1 MNYYWYM
8 YLIDLE
14 VVFVDNVNVISFIL
28 YNDLYKRRRLIVF
41 NGVDWYIVIGFG
53 IRVLDIFD

>member
-1 MNYYWYM
+1 M
-8 YLIDLE
+8 YLIDLK

-41 NGVDWYIVIGFG
+41 NGVDRYIVIGFG